1 MDGQAP
7 SGFRA
12 TLNNLKK
19 EVKTLEESDDEND
32 GEEKFYPGGFQ
43 SFNMQVTLVQIRGI
57 SLDNSLNK

>member
-1 MDGQAP
+1 MFNLIFLSRAGVDGQAP

-43 SFNMQVTLVQIRGI
+43 SFNMQVT
-57 SLDNSLNK
+57 SL